1 MSPLLRRTTQHLWN
15 FSRLS
20 STPCVIRPGST
31 SGAFGPSMDQS
42 HLHPAQRMDHSSSR
56 GRTLTISESP
66 RASARTCQP
75 HPRTV
80 AHVNEVDGC
89 RDRMVRS
96 FRASANSSVTSFSSP
111 ALIRGSRSRG
121 AEVAA
126 ATDASGR
133 RPATAPLAV
142 TGSSPPDSGG
152 GRGGGGGAV
161 GGFRGEGEGCCSVK
175 TLN

>member
-1 MSPLLRRTTQHLWN
+1 MATLVALRNLVTILVSVLTNPENLNSDLTLIPIPKFEVNKHMSPLLRRTTQHLWN

-111 ALIRGSRSRG
+111 ALTSA
-121 AEVAA
+121 AEYCGDGV
-126 ATDASGR
+126 G
-133 RPATAPLAV
+133 LKE
-142 TGSSPPDSGG
+142 GCG
-152 GRGGGGGAV
+152 GRG
-161 GGFRGEGEGCCSVK
+161 
-175 TLN
+175 